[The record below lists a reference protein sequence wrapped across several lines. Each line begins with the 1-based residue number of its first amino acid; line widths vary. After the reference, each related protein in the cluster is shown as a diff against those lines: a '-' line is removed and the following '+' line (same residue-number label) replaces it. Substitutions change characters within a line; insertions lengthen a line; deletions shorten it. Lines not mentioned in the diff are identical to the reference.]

1 MRELIERFGYRF
13 KLWQQER
20 YGDRWGADP
29 TAPRNPLR
37 IMAVLCVIFL
47 ILDATQPFLF
57 HRAPDALVF
66 VRVPAA
72 LLFLV
77 LYSSRSRRAWH
88 VLVAWFVL
96 TFVVYWSLRAIG
108 YSRFQPPHGATP
120 LFSVGFAVFDVALTT
135 ALLIWLFRNRER
147 YFRYLEDC
155 RAERT

>member
-1 MRELIERFGYRF
+1 MRELIERFSYRF
-13 KLWQQER
+13 KLWQHER

-37 IMAVLCVIFL
+37 IMAVLCVFFL
-47 ILDATQPFLF
+47 ILDATRSFVF

-66 VRVPAA
+66 VRIPAA

-77 LYSSRSRRAWH
+77 LYSSRSRQAWD

-108 YSRFQPPHGATP
+108 YSRFQPHGATP

-135 ALLIWLFRNRER
+135 ALLIWLFRTRER

-155 RAERT
+155 RAEKT